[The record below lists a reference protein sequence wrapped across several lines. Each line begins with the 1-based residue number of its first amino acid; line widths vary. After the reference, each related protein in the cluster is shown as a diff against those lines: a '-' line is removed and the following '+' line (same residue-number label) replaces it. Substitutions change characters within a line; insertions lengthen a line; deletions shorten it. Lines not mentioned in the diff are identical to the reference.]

1 MEYDLHKDGLF
12 VCVRMLRACGDVSN
26 DVELHKDAVAGE
38 GRSRLVGVR
47 EAILRHD
54 GVTRPLEFAVQT
66 TISTTDTTLG
76 LQGYKTLINPD
87 RLIRNVAIASI
98 LST

>member
-12 VCVRMLRACGDVSN
+12 VCVRMLRACGDASN
-26 DVELHKDAVAGE
+26 DVELHRVAFAGE

-47 EAILRHD
+47 EAILGHD
-54 GVTRPLEFAVQT
+54 GVTRPLEFAVQA
-66 TISTTDTTLG
+66 TIPTTDTTLG
-76 LQGYKTLINPD
+76 LQGQKTFINPD
-87 RLIRNVAIASI
+87 RFIHNVAIGSI